1 MTAAATTPA
10 TINVALIGNPNTG
23 KSTLFNALSGG
34 RVRTGN
40 YPGVTVEKKSGRAEF
55 HGRQFKLIDLPGTY
69 SLAPR
74 SPDEMVAVDV
84 LLGRRADEPRP
95 DVVLCIVDAS
105 NLERNFYLLSQVL
118 ELGLPTV
125 VAVNMI
131 DLAESRGLKIS
142 LDKLAAQVPVKFV
155 AVQANQGKGIDELKQ
170 AIATVADTPTVKIP
184 SPFPQAFQDEVRKL
198 IAAATTEQGAT
209 PPPAYLAERLLL
221 DTSGYLESGGLAA
234 WSYLKP
240 DIAAARERL
249 LKLGIPVPAVE
260 AMARYQ
266 WAAAVLKPA
275 VVRPKERPHTFTD
288 KVDRWLTD
296 RFLGTLVFFAVM
308 FVLFQAVSLIG
319 EPAAWATDWAM
330 ELANNLVNVVVAE
343 GPLRSLLTNG
353 VVAGVGGV
361 IVFVPQILTLFLF
374 IAVLE
379 DCGYMA
385 RAAYLMDKLMVRVG
399 LSGKSFIPLL
409 SSFACAIPGIMAAR
423 VIENRRD
430 RLVTILVAP
439 LMSCSARVPVY
450 VLLIETFF
458 ADHAWYFRG
467 LMYFLMYS
475 LGAVVGIG
483 VAWILKLTIL
493 RGPTP
498 PFVLELPSYK
508 WPGLWI
514 VLHRM
519 IEQGGAFVYRA
530 GTLILLVAVVVWA
543 LAYYPRDPGS
553 QAPGVLDREVALS
566 AEVEPLAA
574 DYARLAATVQNKELE
589 EDGSPKA
596 PELKAAW
603 SVLSAKQ
610 AELADVQNHIAGT
623 YLEASY
629 LGQMGKAIEPAVKPL
644 GWDWKLGAAA
654 IASFPAREV
663 IVATLGT
670 IYNLGEGVEADS
682 IPLREQLRE
691 AKWAGTERKV
701 YNVPVALSIMV
712 FFALCAQCA
721 STLAIMKRETGSYW
735 WPLFTF
741 VYMTG
746 LAYVGALIAYQG
758 GMWLGL

>member
-1 MTAAATTPA
+1 MTAAPPSTT
-10 TINVALIGNPNTG
+10 TISVALIGNPNTG

-55 HGRQFKLIDLPGTY
+55 HGRQFKLVDLPGTY

-95 DVVLCIVDAS
+95 NVVLCIVDAS

-125 VAVNMI
+125 VAVNMM

-142 LDKLAAQVPVKFV
+142 LDKLAQQVPVKFV
-155 AVQANQGKGIDELKQ
+155 AVQANQNKGIEELKA
-170 AIATVADTPTVKIP
+170 AIAAAADENAVEIP
-184 SPFPQAFQDEVRKL
+184 SPFPQAFQNEVRKL
-198 IAAATTEQGAT
+198 ESAGSE
-209 PPPAYLAERLLL
+209 PLPRYLAERLLL
-221 DTSGYLESGGLAA
+221 DTSGWLASA
-234 WSYLKP
+234 ELPGVTQSLLSELP
-240 DIAAARERL
+240 AARERL
-249 LKLGIPVPAVE
+249 LKAGLPVPAVE

-266 WAAAVLKPA
+266 WAGEVLKTA
-275 VVRPKERPHTFTD
+275 VSRPKERAATYSD
-288 KVDRWLTD
+288 KVDGWLTH
-296 RFLGTLVFFAVM
+296 RFVGTLVFMAVM
-308 FVLFQAVSLIG
+308 FVMFQAVSLIS
-319 EPAAWATDWAM
+319 EPSAWLIEW
-330 ELANNLVNVVVAE
+330 LVAE
-343 GPLRSLLTNG
+343 GGNLVKWLVPAGPLQSLLANG

-361 IVFVPQILTLFLF
+361 LVFVPQILTLFLF

-409 SSFACAIPGIMAAR
+409 TSFACAIPGIMAAR

-430 RLVTILVAP
+430 RLVTILIAP

-458 ADHAWYFRG
+458 ANQPWYFRG
-467 LMYFLMYS
+467 FMYFVMYS

-483 VAWILKLTIL
+483 MAWLLKMTIL

-519 IEQGGAFVYRA
+519 FEQGWAFVYRA
-530 GTLILLVAVVVWA
+530 GTLILLVQIVVWA
-543 LAYYPRDPGS
+543 LAYYPHNSSLLAPGS
-553 QAPGVLDREVALS
+553 LEREAALTV
-566 AEVEPLAA
+566 EVDKLQQDFDKHVSIVGEKIPEDKPPQNPELAA
-574 DYARLAATVQNKELE
+574 EWKVLTV
-589 EDGSPKA
+589 
-596 PELKAAW
+596 
-603 SVLSAKQ
+603 KQ
-610 AELADVQNHIAGT
+610 GELADVQGHIAGT
-623 YLEASY
+623 YLETSY

-670 IYNLGEGVEADS
+670 IYNLGDGEDEES
-682 IPLREQLRE
+682 QSLREQLKE
-691 AKWAGTERKV
+691 AKWSGTERPV
-701 YNVPVALSIMV
+701 YTIPVALSVMV

-735 WPLFTF
+735 WPVFTF
-741 VYMTG
+741 FYMTG

-758 GMWLGL
+758 GTWLGL